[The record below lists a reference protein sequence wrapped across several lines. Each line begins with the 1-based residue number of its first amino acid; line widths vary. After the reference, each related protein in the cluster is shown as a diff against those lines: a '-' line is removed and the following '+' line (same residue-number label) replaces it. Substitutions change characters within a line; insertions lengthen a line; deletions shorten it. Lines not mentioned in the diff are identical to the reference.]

1 MYLINQHNQDIHPDR
16 VDNRGMLKVVFED
29 VDELVDVDVD
39 IRPALNDVVDLSEY
53 STLRLYILCHGEV
66 VYFQNCLFYFQ

>member
-16 VDNRGMLKVVFED
+16 VDNRGMLKAVFED

-39 IRPALNDVVDLSEY
+39 IR
-53 STLRLYILCHGEV
+53 G
-66 VYFQNCLFYFQ
+66 

>member
-29 VDELVDVDVD
+29 VDELVDVELIFV
-39 IRPALNDVVDLSEY
+39 
-53 STLRLYILCHGEV
+53 LR
-66 VYFQNCLFYFQ
+66 